1 MPSIVDIDVWII
13 TEVKPDGFMY
23 YKYVLFY
30 VDDVLY
36 ISDDPLLTMEN
47 IQDKYKLQG
56 YKI

>member
-1 MPSIVDIDVWII
+1 
-13 TEVKPDGFMY
+13 MY

-36 ISDDPLLTMEN
+36 ISDDPLLTMKN